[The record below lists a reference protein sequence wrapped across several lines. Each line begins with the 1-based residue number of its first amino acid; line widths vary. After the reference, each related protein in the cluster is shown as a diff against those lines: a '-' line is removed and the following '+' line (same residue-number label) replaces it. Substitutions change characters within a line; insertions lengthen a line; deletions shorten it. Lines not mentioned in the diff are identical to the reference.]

1 MPTASR
7 QSAATAMIAV
17 VPAVPRWEFVVLV
30 GSAAVILVVVGLAGN
45 KLNGAKYPHYWW

>member
-1 MPTASR
+1 
-7 QSAATAMIAV
+7 MIAV

-30 GSAAVILVVVGLAGN
+30 GSAAVIWLSGLAGN